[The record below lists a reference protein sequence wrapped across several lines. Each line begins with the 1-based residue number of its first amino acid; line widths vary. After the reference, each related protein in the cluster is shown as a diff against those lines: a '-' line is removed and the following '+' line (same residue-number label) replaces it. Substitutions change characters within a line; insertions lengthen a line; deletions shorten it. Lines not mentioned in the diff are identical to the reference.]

1 MMTIKQI
8 YELAI
13 KLGTQYDLRGAVAVK
28 KKLKQ
33 AKERYDKLSADKKK
47 EFDQERLV
55 NPFSDTRMFAQN
67 PNKPVRRILTGIDIE
82 TQELLLAREL
92 ARKKPIDLILSH
104 HPIGPALAGLHEV
117 MDMQIE
123 LLAKYGIPINIAES
137 LMKIRFSEVSRSVA
151 AANHNRVLD
160 AAELLGF
167 DMVCAHTA
175 TDNLV
180 ASFLDKLL
188 KKERKNIE
196 RISDLMKVLKSI
208 PEYQQ
213 AMKLKA
219 GPAIFVGSEDNYV
232 GKIVLTEITGGTE
245 GSKDMYEK
253 MAQAGI
259 GTVVGMHMHE
269 EHKQEAEKHHINV
282 VIAGH
287 ISSDS
292 IGMNFF
298 LDELEK
304 RGIEVIPCSGLIRV
318 KRFKSGKKEKP
329 KKKK

>member
-1 MMTIKQI
+1 MMTIKQV

-13 KLGTQYDLRGAVAVK
+13 KMGTDHDLRGAVAVK

-33 AKERYDKLSADKKK
+33 VNEKYDKLSTDKKK

-55 NPFSDTRMFAQN
+55 NPFSDSRMFAKD
-67 PNKPVRRILTGIDIE
+67 PNKPVKRILAGIDIE
-82 TQELLLAREL
+82 TQELLMAKEL
-92 ARKKPIDLILSH
+92 AKDNPINLVLSH

-117 MDMQIE
+117 MDLQIE
-123 LLAKYGIPINIAES
+123 LLANYGIPINIAQS
-137 LMKIRFSEVSRSVA
+137 IMKIRLSEVSRSVA
-151 AANHNRVLD
+151 AANHSRVLD
-160 AAELLGF
+160 AAQLLGF
-167 DMVCAHTA
+167 DMICAHTA

-180 ASFLDKLL
+180 ADYLDKLL
-188 KKERKNIE
+188 KKKKSEIE
-196 RISDLMKVLKSI
+196 RIGGLVKVLKEI
-208 PEYQQ
+208 PEYQNAIQ
-213 AMKLKA
+213 QKA

-232 GKIVLTEITGGTE
+232 GKIALTEITGGTE
-245 GSKDMYEK
+245 GSKDMFEK

-292 IGMNFF
+292 IGMNLF

-304 RGIEVIPCSGLIRV
+304 KGVEVIPCSGLDRV
-318 KRFKSGKKEKP
+318 KRFKTAIKTKS